1 MYNTNTIVAIAAALL
16 SGSRVGSFAPKARRS
31 PARSGCAP
39 HLGVTNGAQPDAPQ
53 TLEQDQQLQWNLF
66 TDNHAVDG
74 EWWGTWQTFNYMGD
88 LEDSTVAAVSLQ
100 LDSADSNEVTQT
112 HRILTSSTQSDC
124 KTCFSSSE
132 VATIP
137 VATYTPETL
146 GRRHRCA
153 ARGMAIGP
161 SLLKSGAMSTELVL
175 RHGDGRVRVVFQHA
189 PVWER
194 DVEPGSCPP
203 QGLKLF
209 RAMISREKLRDVV
222 PESTESEIQGPPSAE
237 EEKENPPVPGNP
249 RFFRPV
255 PPFNWHK
262 KWSGTSWTWGQ
273 QTGDRG
279 WSIEEMDEADS
290 WHGRPSGDVDGTW
303 HLRQGSVL
311 IQCPKIII
319 GGVAGICRLAWLAED
334 DGEEGTN
341 TDGNTA
347 KLLRIEASV
356 SALEPIISDDDEDMM
371 VGFYPPTLGSLRT
384 DIMEKIG
391 ELEGESLLEREARA
405 DGYVGITSPEE
416 TASVAASVEKKT
428 GLSDDEKEKI
438 QQDPRNALDF

>member
-1 MYNTNTIVAIAAALL
+1 MGRGKRKRPLRSGASSSRGPDLTRHTCSQAVYMMYRTTLLFVIAAALL
-16 SGSRVGSFAPKARRS
+16 SGSGVGSFAPKARGS
-31 PARSGCAP
+31 PNRLGCASR
-39 HLGVTNGAQPDAPQ
+39 LGVANGAQPDAPQ
-53 TLEQDQQLQWNLF
+53 TLEQDEQLQWSLF

-100 LDSADSNEVTQT
+100 LDSENSKEVTQT
-112 HRILTSSTQSDC
+112 HRVLTSSTQSDC

-209 RAMISREKLRDVV
+209 RAMVSREKLRDVV
-222 PESTESEIQGPPSAE
+222 PDNTEGEVQGPPSAE
-237 EEKENPPVPGNP
+237 EEKDNPPVPGNP

-279 WSIEEMDEADS
+279 WSIEEMDEVRCS
-290 WHGRPSGDVDGTW
+290 
-303 HLRQGSVL
+303 
-311 IQCPKIII
+311 
-319 GGVAGICRLAWLAED
+319 
-334 DGEEGTN
+334 
-341 TDGNTA
+341 
-347 KLLRIEASV
+347 
-356 SALEPIISDDDEDMM
+356 
-371 VGFYPPTLGSLRT
+371 
-384 DIMEKIG
+384 
-391 ELEGESLLEREARA
+391 
-405 DGYVGITSPEE
+405 
-416 TASVAASVEKKT
+416 
-428 GLSDDEKEKI
+428 
-438 QQDPRNALDF
+438 